1 MSGAGNSAKASAQS
15 VDRGGAR
22 RFPRQFGK
30 YTLLAH
36 LAEGGMGALYLGCQG
51 EAGMEKLCAVK
62 TVLPQLADKEY
73 VARFRDEAK
82 VVVRLSHGNLVPVFD
97 AGTAKGEH
105 GDELYLAMEFVEGKD
120 LRAVWNRCAKKGIAF
135 PVDIAVYIA
144 RELARGLYHAHTAG
158 AIKLVHRDVSPPNV
172 LLSFSGEVKLTDF
185 GLAASTLKTEKT
197 APGVIYG
204 KVSYMSP
211 EQARGEPLDGRTDLY
226 AVGVILWELL
236 TGRQLFPQHEQNL
249 IVRVRD
255 PQIPPPSQVAS
266 RVPPALDVI
275 VGKALAKDKTLRY
288 ADCEAFRAA
297 LSGFLAQH
305 APTTDNDRVARFL
318 ETLFG
323 DDIQKERAERQ
334 EMLDKLAE
342 HRARVAAEASQTS
355 SKPETVSLAPTA
367 APPAGARE
375 IIGSYLDDR
384 YLVKR
389 LIGEGGMGLVY
400 EAEHVE
406 IGRRVAVKVLHAMYT
421 RQPEVVARFRAEARA
436 ATRIGHPHIIEVL
449 DSGTT
454 VDGAVYFVME
464 YLQGTNLSDLI
475 HSSGPLPQKRA
486 VAIAREVCQA
496 LAAAHKAGIVHRDM
510 KPENVFL
517 LDREGH
523 PDFVKVLDFGIAKTL
538 EGSGAER
545 VGRLTSPGIAMGT
558 PEYMAPEQAAGLP
571 TDHRV
576 DIYAVGAMM
585 YEMLTGR
592 VPHEGGNVMEILT
605 KKATQLAAPVGQLR
619 PDVHRELE
627 RLVMRTLAMKP
638 EERPQTMEELSA
650 ELGRLVGIEG
660 PSSSVVAGAGAG
672 AGVGAPSPSGASPSS
687 LASSSGAGAAAR
699 SGRAPASPSEAVPSG
714 AQRSLGT
721 ERVPRS
727 RTPVLVAAGVALAT
741 VGVGGAL
748 LFRNRAP
755 EPTARPIVAPA
766 GPAAPVV
773 DRAAVVGAATAEPI
787 APAAPSVAADPPK
800 ADPPKA
806 DPPKADPPK
815 SPPVI
820 AVAGVTVR
828 RPVKAG
834 ETAASPVAA
843 PAAAPA
849 SPHGAPDPAAD
860 ARAAVKKTLAEARA
874 ALADKRYS
882 QAEALFTQAQATA
895 PGPALTGL
903 AEVAFAKGSW
913 ADAVRTARRA
923 VDAGGGIPAHL
934 VLGDS
939 YARLKKWDDAAAEY
953 RDILKTHPSHAEA
966 QRRLAAAERKE
977 LP

>member
-1 MSGAGNSAKASAQS
+1 MSTAGNSAKASAQS
-15 VDRGGAR
+15 AAR

-51 EAGMEKLCAVK
+51 ETGMEKLCAVK

-97 AGTAKGEH
+97 AGTARGEN
-105 GDELYLAMEFVEGKD
+105 GDELYLAMEYVEGKD

-226 AVGVILWELL
+226 AVGIILWELL

-255 PQIPPPSQVAS
+255 PQIPAPSQVAS

-318 ETLFG
+318 EQLFG
-323 DDIQKERAERQ
+323 DEILKERAERQ

-342 HRARVAAEASQTS
+342 HRAAVQAQASQTS
-355 SKPETVSLAPTA
+355 SKPETVSLAPA
-367 APPAGARE
+367 NAPPTGARE

-406 IGRRVAVKVLHAMYT
+406 IGRRVAVKVLHAIYT

-475 HSSGPLPQKRA
+475 RSTGPLPQRRA

-517 LDREGH
+517 LEREGH

-538 EGSGAER
+538 DAASER

-605 KKATQLAAPVGQLR
+605 KKATQLAPPVGQLR
-619 PDVHRELE
+619 PDIHRDLE
-627 RLVMRTLAMKP
+627 RLIMRMLAMKP
-638 EERPQTMEELSA
+638 DERPQTMEELA
-650 ELGRLVGIEG
+650 ADLGRLVGIDG
-660 PSSSVVAGAGAG
+660 PSQKSAASAKTAVSGPSRAP
-672 AGVGAPSPSGASPSS
+672 GAPAD
-687 LASSSGAGAAAR
+687 
-699 SGRAPASPSEAVPSG
+699 AVPSA
-714 AQRSLGT
+714 AQKSLGT

-727 RTPVLVAAGVALAT
+727 RSPIVVAAAVAVAT
-741 VGVGGAL
+741 VAIGGAL
-748 LFRNRAP
+748 IFRNKEPEPHTRPIVVAP
-755 EPTARPIVAPA
+755 PAPKVTAIEPATPPSVEPTAVEP
-766 GPAAPVV
+766 APV
-773 DRAAVVGAATAEPI
+773 EP
-787 APAAPSVAADPPK
+787 APVAKSDPQPAPVAKPEK
-800 ADPPKA
+800 A
-806 DPPKADPPK
+806 
-815 SPPVI
+815 PVI

-828 RPVKAG
+828 RPAVKAA
-834 ETAASPVAA
+834 ETPPSAA
-843 PAAAPA
+843 PPP
-849 SPHGAPDPAAD
+849 STTK
-860 ARAAVKKTLAEARA
+860 AAVDPTKKTLAEARA
-874 ALADKRYS
+874 ALAEKRFS
-882 QAEALFTQAQATA
+882 QAEALFTQAQSIA

-913 ADAVRTARRA
+913 AEAVRTARRA
-923 VDAGGGIPAHL
+923 VDAGGGTAAHL
-934 VLGDS
+934 VLGDA

-953 RDILKTHPSHAEA
+953 RDVLKAHPNHAEA
-966 QRRLAAAERKE
+966 QRRLAAVDKKE